1 MKKIITLLLTT
12 LLLSNLFIYNVKA
25 EEINLQTWDFPER
38 EPIETIDLEGYGKF
52 NYTYEKNLRTSKEGI
67 NILVKFTHNEYG
79 QLLSADNGIENIY
92 FLYDENTCSGFI
104 YKNQEYKYVHDDI
117 GSVISITDTQ
127 NNVVCKYE
135 YDFPMQHVYRVEDN
149 ENVLCLDEEF
159 IGNVNPIRY
168 HGWYYDKE
176 INCYYLGEGVYYNVS
191 NNQYIMNN
199 VDLIIPYSY
208 SCSDIS
214 KVLTLYTQC
223 MNSTTFS
230 SQRSQVSQTQWNAG
244 KRWYDSLSDTEICAR
259 LIYSENTAVGKDD
272 DRTAVA
278 YLIANRINNGYSDGN
293 FRSIMTKSQQFSGIN
308 PQYKRLDDTN
318 NARAVQDVT
327 SNIWKQCVKL
337 ACTLTYTSDKS
348 QIASFY
354 PAPAGISN
362 QVQMYGVSA
371 IISSSSF
378 TYKDNKIYQNGVE
391 LTDVAVAGKKQFI
404 TISNA
409 SDLNA
414 YKGWNLFYNYK
425 K

>member
-1 MKKIITLLLTT
+1 MRV
-12 LLLSNLFIYNVKA
+12 IY
-25 EEINLQTWDFPER
+25 L
-38 EPIETIDLEGYGKF
+38 
-52 NYTYEKNLRTSKEGI
+52 
-67 NILVKFTHNEYG
+67 IL
-79 QLLSADNGIENIY
+79 Y

-327 SNIWKQCVKL
+327 SNILKQCVKL